1 MIEYEIPLVCLIFTS
16 LITIIFFIKEKI
28 ELEENYYF
36 KHVLIFT
43 LLVNVS
49 NLWDSVQLKSYNP
62 SFINRYNNIMKC
74 FIQ

>member
-43 LLVNVS
+43 LWVNVS
-49 NLWDSVQLKSYNP
+49 NLFHIILQA
-62 SFINRYNNIMKC
+62 FI
-74 FIQ
+74 